1 MPNET
6 KQTFH
11 ITDANDFNRVCVEN
25 DGLAFPELKKMME
38 DYILSQA
45 TMEFKECWIQD
56 QQVEEGEVR
65 TVQVNFVDTNSHNFI
80 RLWGSKNN
88 QTEEVLNMKVDAI
101 DLNTEELVY
110 ERQLA

>member
-1 MPNET
+1 MTNES

-11 ITDANDFNRVCVEN
+11 ITDFNDFNRVCVQN

-38 DYILSQA
+38 DYILSQD

-56 QQVEEGEVR
+56 DQTDQGEVR
-65 TVQVNFVDTNSHNFI
+65 AVQVNFLDTNSNNFI

-88 QTEEVLNMKVDAI
+88 ETDEVLNMKVDAI
-101 DLNTEELVY
+101 DLKTEEVVY
-110 ERQLA
+110 ERQLT